1 MDCII
6 LKIKESQKILNYFLI
21 ILCPIILC
29 TTLPFTMHQ
38 LTPQLF
44 VYFFTIQLFCLLYSP
59 LKAWCIN
66 GDSVSHGCPQKCNS
80 HNAQKLQ
87 HNQLNFF
94 KFYLVS
100 SKALSFL
107 YWYFT
112 HQHHCSKFF
121 AWIFTPNNF
130 KDCVWH
136 KALEKCFKFFHIF
149 AITILK
155 IEIFFLGSLFQK
167 FDKFWSFSSSTKFE
181 IIWYNLLSMTAC
193 I

>member
-1 MDCII
+1 MLINFEFSGYLDCII

-87 HNQLNFF
+87 HNKLNFF
-94 KFYLVS
+94 RFYLVS
-100 SKALSFL
+100 SKALSFW
-107 YWYFT
+107 YWYLFYT
-112 HQHHCSKFF
+112 STSSLQQ
-121 AWIFTPNNF
+121 IFCLNF
-130 KDCVWH
+130 H
-136 KALEKCFKFFHIF
+136 
-149 AITILK
+149 
-155 IEIFFLGSLFQK
+155 S
-167 FDKFWSFSSSTKFE
+167 
-181 IIWYNLLSMTAC
+181 
-193 I
+193 